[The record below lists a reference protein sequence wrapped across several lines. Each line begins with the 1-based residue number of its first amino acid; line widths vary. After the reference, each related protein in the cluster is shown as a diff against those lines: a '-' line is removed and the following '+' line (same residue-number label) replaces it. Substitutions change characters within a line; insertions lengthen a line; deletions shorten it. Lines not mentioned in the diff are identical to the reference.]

1 VFAIGGRARRGPRR
15 RRCCA
20 YRRRLRATVQKR
32 AGADRY
38 AAQQI
43 VRLAIER
50 CQQLGL
56 RQRGPRRTTLPK
68 LRTAL
73 VRMARGYIAS
83 DALRMRL

>member
-1 VFAIGGRARRGPRR
+1 MRTSAARSFGTVLRRAPRR
-15 RRCCA
+15 RR
-20 YRRRLRATVQKR
+20 LRGALQKR

-56 RQRGPRRTTLPK
+56 RQRGTRRATLPK
-68 LRTAL
+68 LRAAL

-83 DALRMRL
+83 NALRMRL